1 MKSCAP
7 SSAALA
13 AARTRAWM
21 VRSPCKSVTPEVRI
35 ASRCAPRAITETSC
49 PDAASLA
56 AKCPPTAPAPN
67 TQIRKAS
74 PPRGGDYR
82 AYWLFCF
89 AGSLDGLEDEL
100 ELDGLDED
108 EPLGLDEEPAPAAPE
123 VDPDADPE
131 VEPEPDWSV
140 EELDE
145 DDGLVADG
153 LEDEGLDEDGL
164 EDDGLDGVDRL
175 ELDEDGLLD
184 DEPVAPVPE
193 VPRSAPR
200 SQAAI
205 RLAPSARETATARVE
220 TFMLPP

>member
-1 MKSCAP
+1 MR
-7 SSAALA
+7 LA
-13 AARTRAWM
+13 WRPDGRQPLPPRTR
-21 VRSPCKSVTPEVRI
+21 RSARHLP
-35 ASRCAPRAITETSC
+35 
-49 PDAASLA
+49 LG
-56 AKCPPTAPAPN
+56 
-67 TQIRKAS
+67 
-74 PPRGGDYR
+74 GGDYR

-100 ELDGLDED
+100 ELDGLDD
-108 EPLGLDEEPAPAAPE
+108 EPLGLDEVPEPAEPD
-123 VDPDADPE
+123 VDPEADPE
-131 VEPEPDWSV
+131 VEPDPDWSV

-153 LEDEGLDEDGL
+153 VDEDGLDEDDEDGL
-164 EDDGLDGVDRL
+164 EDDGLDGVERL

-184 DEPVAPVPE
+184 EEPVAPVPE

-205 RLAPSARETATARVE
+205 RLAPSARDTATARVE